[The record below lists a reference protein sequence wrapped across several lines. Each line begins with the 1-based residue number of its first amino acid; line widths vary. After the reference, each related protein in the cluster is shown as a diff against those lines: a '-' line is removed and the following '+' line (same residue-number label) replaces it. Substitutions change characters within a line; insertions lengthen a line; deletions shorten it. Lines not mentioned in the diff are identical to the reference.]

1 MVNNRLIESSEVSWT
16 VDDISIFGTLT
27 YPSDSQN
34 RCGVVFV
41 AGSGPTDR
49 DWCSPLLPGTN
60 GSGKLLAELLAR
72 EGFATLRYDKPA
84 SGPHARENVTKL
96 IGKFSMQSHLDEL
109 SSAVKTLIEAGKVDA
124 DCIFALT
131 SSEGAIHAL
140 NYQLQAKSHRFK
152 GLVLTGAPGRAI
164 GTVGRNQ
171 IHAQVKMLP
180 NADAIMKAYDE
191 AVTDFVA
198 GKHIEPDASLPE
210 GVRQL
215 LLGLA
220 SPMNL
225 PFAREL
231 WIYNPAIS
239 IDKVDVPVLVV
250 IGKKDIQ
257 TDWQAD
263 GSALEAATEK
273 NPAVTFVYPENA
285 NHVLKNEQ
293 TPREQLSAQSALM
306 YNSENAELN
315 QEAVDVIMSWLK
327 RQMS

>member
-1 MVNNRLIESSEVSWT
+1 
-16 VDDISIFGTLT
+16 
-27 YPSDSQN
+27 
-34 RCGVVFV
+34 
-41 AGSGPTDR
+41 
-49 DWCSPLLPGTN
+49 
-60 GSGKLLAELLAR
+60 
-72 EGFATLRYDKPA
+72 
-84 SGPHARENVTKL
+84 
-96 IGKFSMQSHLDEL
+96 MQSHIDEL
-109 SSAVKTLIEAGKVDA
+109 SGAIQTLIDTGKVDA
-124 DCIFALT
+124 DCVFALT

-164 GTVGRNQ
+164 GTVARSQ

-180 NADAIMKAYDE
+180 NADAIMKAYAE
-191 AVTDFVA
+191 AVIHFVA
-198 GKHIEPDASLPE
+198 GKPIEPDASLPE

-231 WIYNPAIS
+231 WIYDPAVF

-263 GSALEAATEK
+263 GERWRLQS
-273 NPAVTFVYPENA
+273 
-285 NHVLKNEQ
+285 
-293 TPREQLSAQSALM
+293 PRTLP
-306 YNSENAELN
+306 
-315 QEAVDVIMSWLK
+315 
-327 RQMS
+327 